1 MWDNRWVRVGAVALG
16 FFLINGLS
24 RFISFLTSP
33 DEPDPLGRVAAG
45 QAAIAVVGQLL
56 VVVLMAVAAAW
67 WTVRHEPGRVLAD
80 LGLATLAGTVLA
92 QLVGPLLVGNSPFEG
107 GLELFVK
114 VFGWFLGLGAVGIF
128 LGYSAMV
135 VLGKDWRSRGLSA
148 YAERYGKKPKTA
160 GRR

>member
-1 MWDNRWVRVGAVALG
+1 MWDNRWVRIGAVALG

-33 DEPDPLGRVAAG
+33 DEPDPLGRVSAG
-45 QAAIAVVGQLL
+45 QTALAVVAQLL
-56 VVVLMAVAAAW
+56 LVAMMAVAAAW
-67 WTVRHEPGRVLAD
+67 WTVRHEPGRVVAD

-92 QLVGPLLVGNSPFEG
+92 QLIGPLFAGNPPFEG
-107 GLELFVK
+107 GPELFVK
-114 VFGWFLGLGAVGIF
+114 VFGWFLGLGALGIF

-148 YAERYGKKPKTA
+148 YAERYGKKPKVA